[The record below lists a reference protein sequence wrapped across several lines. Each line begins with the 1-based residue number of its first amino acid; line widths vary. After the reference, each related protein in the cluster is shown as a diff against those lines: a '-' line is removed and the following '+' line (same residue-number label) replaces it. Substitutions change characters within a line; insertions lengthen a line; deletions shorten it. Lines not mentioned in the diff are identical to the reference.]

1 MITVFFGCEYALYF
15 EVLVGENIHLK
26 IYLPLY
32 LYFYFIL
39 FYFILFY
46 FILFYIFQEKRAL
59 LKTLLS
65 GEDGA
70 EEGSEGEEEE
80 EEDESEGEEGVIYIH
95 IVYYWAI

>member
-1 MITVFFGCEYALYF
+1 MGVCFSIFIICFY
-15 EVLVGENIHLK
+15 
-26 IYLPLY
+26 IY
-32 LYFYFIL
+32 IL
-39 FYFILFY
+39 FYF
-46 FILFYIFQEKRAL
+46 FQEKRAL

-80 EEDESEGEEGVIYIH
+80 EEDESEGEEEVIYIH